1 MDSYQRII
9 QSKQQLAALGNITV
23 RSQFGGYSL
32 AVEKVVFALITD
44 GELYLRASET
54 LTRYLRTQS
63 LTPLVIDKR
72 GIAVELR
79 YYHID
84 EALWN
89 NQPLLIRLSK
99 SALALAQQ
107 QKSARQNNVRL
118 KDLPNLGIRMEMLL
132 REIGINS
139 VYALREAGAK
149 RCWLRLRMRNQHLG
163 LNCLMALQGAISGH
177 HQAALPAEIKE
188 ELRNWFNC
196 AVHVEKAR
204 QN

>member
-1 MDSYQRII
+1 MDSHQRII

-44 GELYLRASET
+44 GELYLRASAT
-54 LTRYLRTQS
+54 LKRYLRTQS
-63 LTPLVIDKR
+63 LPPLVIDKR

-79 YYHID
+79 YYRID
-84 EALWN
+84 DTLWN
-89 NQPLLIRLSK
+89 NPPLLISLSK
-99 SALALAQQ
+99 SALAFAQR

-139 VYALREAGAK
+139 VCALREAGAK
-149 RCWLRLRMRNQHLG
+149 NCWLRLRMRNQHLG

-188 ELRNWFNC
+188 ELRDWFNC
-196 AVHVEKAR
+196 NIHPEKGR

>member
-1 MDSYQRII
+1 MDSHQRII

-44 GELYLRASET
+44 GELYLRASAT
-54 LTRYLRTQS
+54 LKRYLRTQS
-63 LTPLVIDKR
+63 LPPLVIDKR

-79 YYHID
+79 YYRID
-84 EALWN
+84 DALWN
-89 NQPLLIRLSK
+89 NPPLLIALSK
-99 SALALAQQ
+99 SALALAQR
-107 QKSARQNNVRL
+107 QKNARQNNVRL

-132 REIGINS
+132 REVGINS
-139 VYALREAGAK
+139 VCALREAGAK
-149 RCWLRLRMRNQHLG
+149 NCWLRLHMRNQHLG

-188 ELRNWFNC
+188 ELRDWFNC
-196 AVHVEKAR
+196 NVHPEKER

>member
-1 MDSYQRII
+1 MDSYQRIL
-9 QSKQQLAALGNITV
+9 QSKQQLATLGNIIV

-54 LTRYLRTQS
+54 LKRYLRTQS
-63 LTPLVIDKR
+63 LPPLVIDKR
-72 GIAVELR
+72 GMAVKLR
-79 YYHID
+79 YYRID

-89 NQPLLIRLSK
+89 NPPLLISLSR
-99 SALALAQQ
+99 SALALARR
-107 QKSARQNNVRL
+107 QKNARRNNVRL
-118 KDLPNLGIRMEMLL
+118 KDLPNMGIRMEMLL
-132 REIGINS
+132 REIGIDS
-139 VYALREAGAK
+139 VCALREAGAK
-149 RCWLRLRMRNQHLG
+149 SCWLRLRMLNQHLG
-163 LNCLMALQGAISGH
+163 LSCLMALQGAISGH

-196 AVHVEKAR
+196 TIQWEKGR

>member
-32 AVEKVVFALITD
+32 AVEKVVFALVTE
-44 GELYLRASET
+44 GELYLRASEP
-54 LTRYLRTQS
+54 LKRYLRTQS
-63 LTPLVIDKR
+63 LPALVIDKR
-72 GIAVELR
+72 GMAIKLR
-79 YYHID
+79 YYRID
-84 EALWN
+84 DALWN
-89 NQPLLIRLSK
+89 NPPLLLTLSQ
-99 SALALAQQ
+99 SALALAQR

-118 KDLPNLGIRMEMLL
+118 KDLPNMGIRMEMLL

-139 VYALREAGAK
+139 VCALREAGAK

-177 HQAALPAEIKE
+177 HQAALPAEIKQ
-188 ELRNWFNC
+188 ELRDWFNC
-196 AVHVEKAR
+196 TVRWEKR
-204 QN
+204 GQN